1 MLLSLYNR
9 FMDTDKKPDDDM
21 RAEYDFSKAERGKFY
36 RPLINT
42 PKFPPDFDDSIFS
55 DPSEI
60 IRQGRLERD
69 FQIFMAL
76 GDDLLRPIASK
87 YGMNWDE
94 ITVDERE
101 QLIRDFLEE
110 E

>member
-1 MLLSLYNR
+1 VNK
-9 FMDTDKKPDDDM
+9 TKKHPDDEM
-21 RAEYDFSKAERGKFY
+21 RAEYDFSNAKRGKFY
-36 RPLINT
+36 RPSNKKHTTVVKRPEL
-42 PKFPPDFDDSIFS
+42 PPGFDSSIFS

-87 YGMNWDE
+87 YGKNWDE
-94 ITVDERE
+94 MTEVERE
-101 QLIRDFLEE
+101 QLIRDFLREE
-110 E
+110 

>member
-1 MLLSLYNR
+1 MV
-9 FMDTDKKPDDDM
+9 TEKKPDDEM

-36 RPLINT
+36 RLSDKRRT
-42 PKFPPDFDDSIFS
+42 TVMKRPKLPPEFDASKLP
-55 DPSEI
+55 DPAEM
-60 IRQGRLERD
+60 IRQAREERD

-94 ITVDERE
+94 MTEDERE
-101 QLIRDFLEE
+101 QLVRDFLREE
-110 E
+110 

>member
-1 MLLSLYNR
+1 MKSN
-9 FMDTDKKPDDDM
+9 DSKKDEM
-21 RAEYDFSKAERGKFY
+21 RTEYDFSNAERGKFY
-36 RPLINT
+36 RPPNKRL
-42 PKFPPDFDDSIFS
+42 KLPPDFDASIFS

-94 ITVDERE
+94 MTEDERE

>member
-1 MLLSLYNR
+1 MAAN
-9 FMDTDKKPDDDM
+9 KKPDDEM

-36 RPLINT
+36 RPLMKR
-42 PKFPPDFDDSIFS
+42 PKLPPEFDASEFS
-55 DPSEI
+55 DPSEML
-60 IRQGRLERD
+60 RQAREERD

-94 ITVDERE
+94 MNEDERE
-101 QLIRDFLEE
+101 KLIRDFLHEE
-110 E
+110 T